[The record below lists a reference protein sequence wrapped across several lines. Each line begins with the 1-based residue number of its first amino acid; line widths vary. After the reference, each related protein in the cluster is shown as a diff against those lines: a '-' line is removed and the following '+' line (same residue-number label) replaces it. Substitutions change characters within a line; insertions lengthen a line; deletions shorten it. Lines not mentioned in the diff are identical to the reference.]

1 MFSHILIKMFTD
13 LKINIDKYLENNKMK
28 IDNNTFHKMVFI
40 FNALDDGWSIKKV
53 NDSFIL
59 KKNHEG
65 KTEIFNED
73 YLENFMKSKFDMSKI
88 FLSSH

>member
-1 MFSHILIKMFTD
+1 MFTD

-73 YLENFMKSKFDMSKI
+73 YLEIFMKSKFDMSKI